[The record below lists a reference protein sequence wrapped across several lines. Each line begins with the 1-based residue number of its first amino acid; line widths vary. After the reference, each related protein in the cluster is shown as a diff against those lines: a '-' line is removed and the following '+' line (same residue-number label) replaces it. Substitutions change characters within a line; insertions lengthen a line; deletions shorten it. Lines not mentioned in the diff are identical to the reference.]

1 HEQYKVCIRFRVTFS
16 PTCRVHFLRILSVF
30 SKTESSVYNYI
41 HRSKFN
47 FFSTTFFRPSGDT
60 PAIFRLP
67 RCLYSMKC
75 CVIYRINN
83 FLFTYNI
90 SNFLSTRNPCYHVA
104 YDEPMDLSYNFFKQ
118 Y

>member
-1 HEQYKVCIRFRVTFS
+1 EKVPSLQVVCKV
-16 PTCRVHFLRILSVF
+16 
-30 SKTESSVYNYI
+30 SVYNYI

-83 FLFTYNI
+83 FTVIFGYTSVYFYDKVSVNRSYCCLCHRKPP
-90 SNFLSTRNPCYHVA
+90 LSLPTST
-104 YDEPMDLSYNFFKQ
+104 EKQ
-118 Y
+118 W